1 MPLSLSRPICF
12 IDLETTGINVS
23 TDRIVEI
30 AIVKIGVD
38 GSKQVKRRLVNPE
51 MPIPKD
57 SSDVHGITDD
67 MVKDAP
73 SFKAM
78 ANEIKQFMEGS
89 DLGGYNSNRFDVP
102 MLNEEFLRAGISV
115 DIESRKL
122 LDVQKV
128 FHKMEQ
134 RTLSAAYQF
143 YCHKTL
149 EDAHTAEAD
158 ATATWEV
165 LEAQIERY
173 PQIGNTVE
181 SIVKF
186 TGDEEIVDFARRL
199 VFENGVIVFNF
210 GKHKGKSVV
219 QVLKDEPQYYDWM
232 MKGDFALHTKPAVG
246 SFTGIPVII
255 LVYADPPCEYIFLS
269 KGQFSVLPPFTYLL
283 PTATSAPASIAA
295 HNLSKSFSVAACDF

>member
-30 AIVKIGVD
+30 AIVKIGID
-38 GSKQVKRRLVNPE
+38 GTKQVKRRLVNPE
-51 MPIPKD
+51 IAIPKD
-57 SSDVHGITDD
+57 SSDVHGITDE

-73 SFKAM
+73 TFKGL
-78 ANEIKQFMEGS
+78 ANEIKQFMEGA
-89 DLGGYNSNRFDVP
+89 DIGGYNSNRFDVP

-186 TGDEEIVDFARRL
+186 TGEDEIIDFARRL
-199 VFENGVIVFNF
+199 VYENGIVVFNF
-210 GKHKGKSVV
+210 GKHKGKSVI

-232 MKGDFALHTKPAVG
+232 MKGDFALHTKQKLTEVLNK
-246 SFTGIPVII
+246 SI
-255 LVYADPPCEYIFLS
+255 LN
-269 KGQFSVLPPFTYLL
+269 K
-283 PTATSAPASIAA
+283 
-295 HNLSKSFSVAACDF
+295 

>member
-1 MPLSLSRPICF
+1 MPLTLNRPICF

-30 AIVKIGVD
+30 AIVKIGLD
-38 GSKQVKRRLVNPE
+38 GTKQVKRRLVNPE
-51 MPIPKD
+51 MPIPKA
-57 SSDVHGITDD
+57 SSDVHGISDE

-73 SFKAM
+73 TFKM
-78 ANEIKQFMEGS
+78 LANEIKQFMEGS
-89 DLGGYNSNRFDVP
+89 DIGGYNSNRFDVP

-128 FHKMEQ
+128 FPMMEQ

-158 ATATWEV
+158 ATATWEI

-186 TGDEEIVDFARRL
+186 TGEDEIIDFARR
-199 VFENGVIVFNF
+199 FIYENGIAVFNF
-210 GKHKGKSVV
+210 GKHKGKPVV
-219 QVLKDEPQYYDWM
+219 QVLKEEPQYYDWM
-232 MKGDFALHTKPAVG
+232 MKGDFALHTKQKL
-246 SFTGIPVII
+246 TEI
-255 LVYADPPCEYIFLS
+255 LN
-269 KGQFSVLPPFTYLL
+269 K
-283 PTATSAPASIAA
+283 SIL
-295 HNLSKSFSVAACDF
+295 NK